1 MVINFQVRLGCLT
14 VYKAALMIINYF
26 DFPSAALDQ
35 WAAAAPARWFGSDTE

>member
-1 MVINFQVRLGCLT
+1 MVINFQVRPGCLT